1 MMMRNQTFVRAALAL
16 GAVAG
21 ITVLAASR
29 AAAET
34 ESQSIAVTAAV
45 TKACTVNTVAVA
57 FSSYDVNAAADL
69 DQQGGVTVACTKGVS
84 ATISLAGS
92 NDSRI
97 MTGPGGATLS
107 YGLYQNSGR
116 STAWDALSTVT
127 YSSQGRAA
135 QTLPVYARIPKNQD
149 VTFGSYSADVLA
161 TINF

>member
-1 MMMRNQTFVRAALAL
+1 MRNLRFVRTAMAL

-21 ITVLAASR
+21 IAALAASH

-34 ESQSIAVTAAV
+34 DSKSINVTAAV

-57 FSSYDVNAAADL
+57 FGSYDVNAASDL
-69 DQQGGVTVACTKGVS
+69 DQQGGVTVACTKGVN

-92 NDSRI
+92 NDSRVLS
-97 MTGPGGATLS
+97 GPGGATLS
-107 YGLYQNSGR
+107 YGLYQNTGR
-116 STAWDALSTVT
+116 STAWDASNTVT
-127 YSSQGRAA
+127 YASAGRAA

-149 VTFGSYSADVLA
+149 VTFGSYTADVLA